1 MSGLNERCELGPVLC
16 KTRVSEFFEGRSRA
30 TGQRIVVQ
38 ITPMAADSREALE
51 RTLERA
57 VKALTLSRMRGL
69 GEPVDWDVAEDGYW
83 VAFAYAGAPLSSAFD
98 RGFPKSTVVDL
109 AVELAAGLRSLR
121 LAGFVHRSLNPDV
134 IFLMADGKASLL
146 GLEGIR
152 SIGSSDVARS
162 GLAAND
168 PRYTPPEAADY
179 ESDDIRSDVYSLG
192 CVLYRLLAGAPPF
205 VGADDNETRQKQR
218 VTPVPPVPG
227 EPSGSAWNAVFAKL
241 LAKRPEDRPQ
251 PEDIETL
258 MRPLRYAGMPLG
270 DLVKSEAGFRKPV
283 EQPFPTKTAATIAVA
298 VLVVGGIVLGVR
310 RSWQLRRRNDA
321 VRHARRERA
330 SERCGLRSAVSAGRG
345 FADRVGRSGDPGSCR
360 HARPGDTAADATPDG
375 GADASA
381 DSAADVRTAVGVA
394 RRGFGGDGLP
404 CRVHGPLGGQP
415 VLGELYAGERDDA
428 VQQRRSAR
436 ERCPDVRPQDERAV
450 PAGHLLLHGPDRRR
464 GPFGDVQD
472 HLALTRTSSSRGLRC
487 RVPGD
492 RPAVNNYNSG
502 RPAGCGSAW

>member
-38 ITPMAADSREALE
+38 VTPMAADSREALE

-218 VTPVPPVPG
+218 VAPVPPVPG

-298 VLVVGGIVLGVR
+298 VLVVGGIVLGFT
-310 RSWQLRRRNDA
+310 QLGGA
-321 VRHARRERA
+321 GSSVAGTTPSGTPGA
-330 SERCGLRSAVSAGRG
+330 S
-345 FADRVGRSGDPGSCR
+345 
-360 HARPGDTAADATPDG
+360 ARPSGAGSGAPSAPAAASPT
-375 GADASA
+375 ASA
-381 DSAADVRTAVGVA
+381 DPATQAPVGTPGPATRPPTPRPTVAPTPPPTPPPTPAPQSVSPAAGSPGTVFHVVFTGLLGGNPYSASYTRGNVTTQYNNGEVPANGVLTFDLKTNAQFPPDTYFFTVRTGGAV
-394 RRGFGGDGLP
+394 
-404 CRVHGPLGGQP
+404 
-415 VLGELYAGERDDA
+415 
-428 VQQRRSAR
+428 RSVTFR
-436 ERCPDVRPQDERAV
+436 I
-450 PAGHLLLHGPDRRR
+450 
-464 GPFGDVQD
+464 
-472 HLALTRTSSSRGLRC
+472 T
-487 RVPGD
+487 
-492 RPAVNNYNSG
+492 
-502 RPAGCGSAW
+502 

>member
-38 ITPMAADSREALE
+38 VTPMAADSREALE

-218 VTPVPPVPG
+218 AAPVPPVPG

-298 VLVVGGIVLGVR
+298 VLVVGGIVLGVT
-310 RSWQLRRRNDA
+310 QLGGAGSSVAGTTPSGTPGASARPSGAGSGAPSAPVAASPTATPTPDA
-321 VRHARRERA
+321 IA
-330 SERCGLRSAVSAGRG
+330 SGPTTTPRPGTQAPPPPPRTSPPPPTPPPYSVSPVAGPVGTTFRIVFVGLGGGDVYRTSYTRG
-345 FADRVGRSGDPGSCR
+345 NVTTQYTSGDVPSSGTVVLDLRTNASF
-360 HARPGDTAADATPDG
+360 PPDLYFFTIRAG
-375 GADASA
+375 GT
-381 DSAADVRTAVGVA
+381 VRTAQF
-394 RRGFGGDGLP
+394 RI
-404 CRVHGPLGGQP
+404 
-415 VLGELYAGERDDA
+415 
-428 VQQRRSAR
+428 
-436 ERCPDVRPQDERAV
+436 
-450 PAGHLLLHGPDRRR
+450 
-464 GPFGDVQD
+464 
-472 HLALTRTSSSRGLRC
+472 T
-487 RVPGD
+487 
-492 RPAVNNYNSG
+492 
-502 RPAGCGSAW
+502 